1 MSEYQYVEFRA
12 LDRPLTEA
20 ELKFANAQSTRAE
33 ISRWSFQ
40 NEYHFGAFRGDVNGL
55 LRRGYDVY
63 LHYANFG
70 VRTVA
75 FRLPAGLPFPKP
87 LWSQYIGIGELA
99 HEKDRKGKACI
110 VSLSP
115 FHESGEIEEI
125 WNPGEYM
132 DDMVEVRR
140 RLVAGD
146 LRALYVLWLCAAM
159 DDQSVSLDVVEPPLP
174 GGLSQCVEAFGP
186 LMEFFGLDPLI
197 LVAASEGSPDAPRQP
212 KHDQQ
217 CREWVEQLS
226 DVESKLLVRR
236 FLTEDANAVKAEM
249 TAAIQRVGGSSDW
262 PTVSLGRSFQMLL
275 ERTELIRADHDAKQQ
290 KKREAAA
297 KREAARK
304 ERERQD
310 RMKEM
315 IKEPK
320 TWLHEATKLVDARGT
335 VNYKAAAEILADLRE
350 AVGGAEGEKITR
362 KHAAHLTKKYPTL
375 TRLKSSLRKRGLLE

>member
-1 MSEYQYVEFRA
+1 VSEYQYVAFRA
-12 LDRPLTEA
+12 VDRPLSDA

-33 ISRWSFQ
+33 ITRWSFQ
-40 NEYHFGAFRGDVNGL
+40 NEYHYGDFRGDVNGL
-55 LRRGYDVY
+55 LRRGYDVH

-87 LWSQYIGIGELA
+87 LWSQYMGIGELRWK
-99 HEKDRKGKACI
+99 KDRKGKACI

-115 FHESGEIEEI
+115 YREAGEIEEI
-125 WNPGEYM
+125 WDPGEYM
-132 DDMVEVRR
+132 DDMVEVRS

-159 DDQSVSLDVVEPPLP
+159 DDQSVSLDVVEPPVP

-197 LVAASEGSPDAPRQP
+197 LIAASEGSPGAAKQP
-212 KHDQQ
+212 THDQQ

-236 FLTEDANAVKAEM
+236 FLTEDPNTVKAEM
-249 TAAIQRVGGSSDW
+249 VAAIRHPGGSADW
-262 PTVSLGRSFQMLL
+262 PTLSLGRSFQMLL
-275 ERTELIRADHDAKQQ
+275 ERTELVRADHDAKEQ

-297 KREAARK
+297 KREAAKK

-315 IKEPK
+315 VKEPK
-320 TWLHEATKLVDARGT
+320 TWLRKATKLVDARGT

-350 AVGGAEGEKITR
+350 AVGGDEGAKITR
-362 KHAAHLTKKYPTL
+362 KHAAHLAKKHPTL